1 MVEVLIWLAWQFPM
15 IPISGGI
22 ILIINR
28 LMGVN
33 VNLFYM
39 ENICQNLGLDKDK
52 YAPYLQIFVVNN
64 IMYAVITNQ
73 FS

>member
-1 MVEVLIWLAWQFPM
+1 
-15 IPISGGI
+15 
-22 ILIINR
+22 
-28 LMGVN
+28 MGVN

-39 ENICQNLGLDKDK
+39 ENICENLGLDKDK